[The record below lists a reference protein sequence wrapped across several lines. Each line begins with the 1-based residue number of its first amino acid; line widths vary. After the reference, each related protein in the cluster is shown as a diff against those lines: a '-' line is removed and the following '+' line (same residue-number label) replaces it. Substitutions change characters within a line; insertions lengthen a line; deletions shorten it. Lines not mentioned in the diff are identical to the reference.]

1 MEAGV
6 GSELLSTPL
15 FGVGLTLIV
24 YALAQKLYI
33 RTGSIFFNP
42 VAVTIGSIILL
53 LLFTRIPYEV
63 YAVGGDYVLFL
74 LGPSVVALG
83 LPLYT
88 RRREIL
94 ARKASILIGVF
105 AGAFASI
112 ISASGTAWL
121 LGGSREVVLS
131 LAPKSV
137 TTPIAI
143 SIVEKIGGIAPL
155 TAALVVLTG
164 CLGAICGP
172 EFCRLIGIR
181 DPASVGLAVGT
192 AAHGIGTAR
201 MLEVDRLGG
210 AIAGLAIGLNGLI
223 TAFLLPLLFILFR

>member
-1 MEAGV
+1 MMRD
-6 GSELLSTPL
+6 LLGTPL
-15 FGVGLTLIV
+15 FGIGLTLLC
-24 YALAQKLYI
+24 YALAQLLYR
-33 RTGSIFFNP
+33 RTASIFLNP
-42 VAVTIGSIILL
+42 VAVSITAIIGVLMFL
-53 LLFTRIPYEV
+53 HIPYED
-63 YAVGGDYVLFL
+63 YAVGGRYIHFL

-83 LPLYT
+83 FPLYT
-88 RRREIL
+88 RRKEIL
-94 ARKASILIGVF
+94 ARKAPILIGVL
-105 AGAFASI
+105 AGALTSI
-112 ISASGTAWL
+112 LSASGLAWL
-121 LGGSREVVLS
+121 LGGSRDVVLS

-155 TAALVVLTG
+155 TAALVVITG

-172 EFCRLIGIR
+172 EFCRLIGVR
-181 DPASVGLAVGT
+181 DAAAMGLAVGT

-223 TAFLLPLLFILFR
+223 TAFILPLLFLLFR

>member
-1 MEAGV
+1 MI
-6 GSELLSTPL
+6 SDLLFSPL
-15 FGVGLTLIV
+15 FGISLTLAV
-24 YALAQKLYI
+24 YALAQKIYQ

-42 VAVTIGSIILL
+42 TAVSIAAIIGFLL
-53 LLFTRIPYEV
+53 ATRIPHEA
-63 YAVGGDYVLFL
+63 YAVGGRYVLFL
-74 LGPSVVALG
+74 LGPSVVALA

-88 RRREIL
+88 RRQEIL
-94 ARKASILIGVF
+94 ARKKPILLGIT
-105 AGAFASI
+105 AGAIVSVV
-112 ISASGTAWL
+112 SASGLAWV
-121 LGGSREVVLS
+121 LGGSREVILS

-143 SIVEKIGGIAPL
+143 GIAEKIGGLPPL

-172 EFCRLIGIR
+172 EFCRLIGVR
-181 DPASVGLAVGT
+181 DPAAMGLAVGT

-210 AIAGLAIGLNGLI
+210 AVSGLAIGLNGLI
-223 TAFLLPLLFILFR
+223 TAFILPFMVLWLW

>member
-1 MEAGV
+1 M

-24 YALAQKLYI
+24 YTLAQKLYI

-83 LPLYT
+83 LPLYI

-94 ARKASILIGVF
+94 ARKAPILIGVF

-181 DPASVGLAVGT
+181 DPAAMGLAVGT

-223 TAFLLPLLFILFR
+223 TAFLLPLLFVMFR

>member
-1 MEAGV
+1 M

-24 YALAQKLYI
+24 YTLAQKLYI

-94 ARKASILIGVF
+94 TRKAPILIGVF

-181 DPASVGLAVGT
+181 DPAAVGLAVGT

-223 TAFLLPLLFILFR
+223 TAFLLPFLFFLFR

>member
-1 MEAGV
+1 MIGD
-6 GSELLSTPL
+6 LLGTPL
-15 FGVGLTLIV
+15 FGIGLTLLC
-24 YALAQKLYI
+24 YALAQLLYR

-42 VAVTIGSIILL
+42 VPVTIVTIIGLL
-53 LLFTRIPYEV
+53 TALRISYAD
-63 YAVGGDYVLFL
+63 YAVGGKYILFL

-83 LPLYT
+83 FPLYT
-88 RRREIL
+88 RRKDIL
-94 ARKASILIGVF
+94 VRKAPILIGIL
-105 AGAFASI
+105 AGALTSI
-112 ISASGTAWL
+112 LSASGLAWL
-121 LGGSREVVLS
+121 LGGSRDVVLS

-164 CLGAICGP
+164 CIGAMCGP
-172 EFCRLIGIR
+172 EFCRLIGIK
-181 DPASVGLAVGT
+181 DPAAMGLAVGT

-201 MLEVDRLGG
+201 MLEVNRLGG

-223 TAFLLPLLFILFR
+223 TAFILPLLFLLFR